1 MKPRISY
8 WGETVFRAMKISSTS
23 RANPPAPM
31 ITILN
36 IVQRSHGI
44 SYLHALQDQPRLGPG
59 LEVDQLCVTAAA
71 EVASLDHL
79 EPPRGQGP
87 LQRLFIVDK
96 LVSPQGEGG
105 IEHFARC
112 FEIIIPH
119 PRLVRP
125 VLCISLQDVRQVD
138 GGGPD
143 NPASPQD
150 AMTFS
155 EIDLPFFQGQV
166 LNEVFAV
173 DEIDRRVV
181 EREPLS
187 DVRANVCSVEDVKV
201 LPPWA
206 QPVLHPA
213 PHVHLDRI
221 VPRPGA
227 RPFTR
232 GGVRS
237 EGLWP

>member
-1 MKPRISY
+1 M
-8 WGETVFRAMKISSTS
+8 
-23 RANPPAPM
+23 
-31 ITILN
+31 
-36 IVQRSHGI
+36 
-44 SYLHALQDQPRLGPG
+44 
-59 LEVDQLCVTAAA
+59 
-71 EVASLDHL
+71 
-79 EPPRGQGP
+79 
-87 LQRLFIVDK
+87 
-96 LVSPQGEGG
+96 VSP
-105 IEHFARC
+105 
-112 FEIIIPH
+112 
-119 PRLVRP
+119 L
-125 VLCISLQDVRQVD
+125 LCISHRDQRPA
-138 GGGPD
+138 GGGGAET
-143 NPASPQD
+143 PASPQD

-181 EREPLS
+181 ERKPLS

-221 VPRPGA
+221 VPWLVA

-237 EGLWP
+237 EGV